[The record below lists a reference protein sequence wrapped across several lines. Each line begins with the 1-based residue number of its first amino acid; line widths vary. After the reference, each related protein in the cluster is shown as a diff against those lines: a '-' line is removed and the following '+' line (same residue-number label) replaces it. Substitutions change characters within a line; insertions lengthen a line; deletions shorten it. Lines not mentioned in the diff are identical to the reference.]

1 MSRDD
6 GIYILKLKDQYRV
19 KHLSAIENIDWS
31 DEEQKFVDYAPHS
44 IVRMFDNAKAFSNFD
59 RASAAAVRLENEED
73 TEYGVKVIEYD
84 KTWEGIVRD
93 AGLNVSEEAPFN
105 MDDFIYELNSLLNKY
120 GVILEPDVY
129 EDWDEDINGEYH
141 LCSLEPYIVVEDNK
155 TGVVY
160 LETYS
165 LPVGE
170 LVGDCIFK

>member
-1 MSRDD
+1 MRFVFGCLGRNKFTFLTVTD
-6 GIYILKLKDQYRV
+6 KDICYNNKQ
-19 KHLSAIENIDWS
+19 
-31 DEEQKFVDYAPHS
+31 QK
-44 IVRMFDNAKAFSNFD
+44 K
-59 RASAAAVRLENEED
+59 
-73 TEYGVKVIEYD
+73 KVIEYD

-93 AGLNVSEEAPFN
+93 AGLNVSEEAPFS
-105 MDDFIYELNSLLNKY
+105 MDDFLYELNSLLNKY